1 MRTDPWM
8 EATITW
14 RETLTP
20 SCHIIRIRPQS
31 TLINL
36 ITGQAVNMSLLP
48 PNESRRVSSFT
59 VLSTHPGGEFSL
71 LVRLTGAGG
80 VSDGL
85 MSATDL
91 GETIWVSD
99 SVPTVRLPSPVED
112 ETILCLVA
120 GSGASILGGLVENH
134 SLKGADVVFVGREDD
149 VHAIPAALARH
160 LSGKGFSF
168 APRTWTTWNS
178 TERGRPGGKDIE
190 ALVGTKSR
198 YAAIVACGPDGFC
211 QLVQNTCMKMG
222 FDDGRL
228 AIEAFGGAAAPT
240 QASAV
245 SSLSAT
251 AVVDLFGETH
261 AVTWPEDEN
270 LISAMLDA
278 GLEAPYSCRAGICST
293 CQCSVLIGDAEMD
306 TDLGLSDEEK
316 ASGLALACQLRPV
329 SGAVAV
335 RFSATP
341 DATR

>member
-1 MRTDPWM
+1 
-8 EATITW
+8 
-14 RETLTP
+14 
-20 SCHIIRIRPQS
+20 
-31 TLINL
+31 
-36 ITGQAVNMSLLP
+36 
-48 PNESRRVSSFT
+48 
-59 VLSTHPGGEFSL
+59 
-71 LVRLTGAGG
+71 
-80 VSDGL
+80 
-85 MSATDL
+85 
-91 GETIWVSD
+91 
-99 SVPTVRLPSPVED
+99 
-112 ETILCLVA
+112 
-120 GSGASILGGLVENH
+120 
-134 SLKGADVVFVGREDD
+134 
-149 VHAIPAALARH
+149 
-160 LSGKGFSF
+160 
-168 APRTWTTWNS
+168 
-178 TERGRPGGKDIE
+178 
-190 ALVGTKSR
+190 
-198 YAAIVACGPDGFC
+198 
-211 QLVQNTCMKMG
+211 MKMG